1 MLPRK
6 SGSLWVKNFLTNRWF
21 WDLKEAWYDVLYFF
35 LRQLTKELGSEWWVL
50 VFQALKNWDRKLVKN
65 CRELEVKGKCLQV
78 MLSIFITIRFCSQ
91 NAQIMPN
98 KWVFEIKSN
107 FMFSVITSLRQL
119 LLVLCPFTIFTGP
132 KSIVFQPNI
141 LTHIFFF
148 LDKPDKLEFLYSL

>member
-21 WDLKEAWYDVLYFF
+21 WDLKEAWYTPPIHKLFNDVLYFF
-35 LRQLTKELGSEWWVL
+35 LRQLTKELGSKRWVL

-107 FMFSVITSLRQL
+107 FMFSVITSHRQL
-119 LLVLCPFTIFTGP
+119 LSVMSLYNFYWTKKHCFSAQYFD
-132 KSIVFQPNI
+132 S
-141 LTHIFFF
+141 HFFF
-148 LDKPDKLEFLYSL
+148 WQTQ